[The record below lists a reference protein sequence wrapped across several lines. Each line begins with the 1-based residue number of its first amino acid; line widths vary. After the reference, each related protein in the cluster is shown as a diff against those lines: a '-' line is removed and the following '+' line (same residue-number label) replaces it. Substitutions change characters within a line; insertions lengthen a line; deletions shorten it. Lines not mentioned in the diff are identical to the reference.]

1 METTFD
7 AFITHDPEEKARFD
21 KEYSEFLLSEFLI
34 EKMEEENL
42 SVRSMAK
49 KAQVS
54 PTVIQKIRSN
64 KNADRINYKTF
75 LAILNC
81 LGYKMNIVK
90 M

>member
-7 AFITHDPEEKARFD
+7 TFITRDPEEKALFD
-21 KEYSEFLLSEFLI
+21 KEYNEFLLSEFLI
-34 EKMEEENL
+34 EKMEEEKL

-64 KNADRINYKTF
+64 KNADKINYKTF

>member
-1 METTFD
+1 MVTTFD
-7 AFITHDPEEKARFD
+7 TFITRDPEEKARFD
-21 KEYSEFLLSEFLI
+21 KEYNDFLLSEFLI
-34 EKMEEENL
+34 EKMEEEKL
-42 SVRSMAK
+42 SVRSMSK

-64 KNADRINYKTF
+64 KNADKINYKTF

>member
-7 AFITHDPEEKARFD
+7 TFITHNPEEKTRFD
-21 KEYSEFLLSEFLI
+21 KEYNEFLLSEFLI
-34 EKMEEENL
+34 EKMEEEKL

-64 KNADRINYKTF
+64 KNADKINYKTF